1 MGRKG
6 NCGYVFVTSVK
17 CLLCISA
24 DGNLI
29 SSCLIKR
36 GSHFILPAQLTCK
49 CVHGAKHIAF
59 YFLSNRG
66 KDSSLLPLTEKSQ
79 RRTFTGQFGSHAH
92 FWTNQHS
99 HEEETLHNWLVPVKY
114 SH

>member
-6 NCGYVFVTSVK
+6 NCGYVFVTSVE
-17 CLLCISA
+17 CLLSISA

-36 GSHFILPAQLTCK
+36 GSHFILPAQLPCK
-49 CVHGAKHIAF
+49 CLHGAKHTDF

-66 KDSSLLPLTEKSQ
+66 KDSALLPLTEKSQ
-79 RRTFTGQFGSHAH
+79 
-92 FWTNQHS
+92 
-99 HEEETLHNWLVPVKY
+99 
-114 SH
+114 